1 MIDFEFFG
9 FQTDLII
16 KKNSLGYYIEGD
28 FDYEIESLNHDEMRT
43 GKVRMDLYGHRAIS
57 FELDDEFNYEELQ
70 DEVVETIQESDTS
83 DYALTTIKEIEKIN
97 ETNAPIISEG
107 IYKTRLH
114 GQEKYICTFRFKD
127 NPRVFSA
134 IIYQKKIEQIIA
146 GRTNPL
152 EIDFFVT
159 DIIDADRIL
168 HYFLYQSKE
177 RIRMMF

>member
-1 MIDFEFFG
+1 MVDFEFYG
-9 FQTDLII
+9 FQTDFII
-16 KKNSLGYYIEGD
+16 KKNTTGYYMECYFD
-28 FDYEIESLNHDEMRT
+28 FEIESLNYDEMRT
-43 GKVRMDLYGHRAIS
+43 GKVRTDLYGHRATC

-70 DEVVETIQESDTS
+70 DEVVQIIQDNNTE
-83 DYALTTIKEIEKIN
+83 DYALATIKEIEKIN

-107 IYKTRLH
+107 IYKTRVQ
-114 GQEKYICTFRFKD
+114 GIEKYICTFRFKD

-146 GRTNPL
+146 GKTNPL
-152 EIDFFVT
+152 EIDFIVT
-159 DIIDADRIL
+159 DLLDADRIL